1 MKTKIRRFIR
11 SENAVSETVG
21 YILLVG
27 VVLLGVGI
35 LLVIAYPIQSDIQDS
50 ASMETQILALT
61 AVDGRVSTVAFGSSP
76 SQVTRIDLGG
86 GSMQAQNTTDNRLTI
101 TVADQNGYQ
110 VEIFNRS
117 LGLIEYTLNE
127 NKIAFENGGLFRMYP
142 SGDTLMLS
150 PPEFYFNGET
160 LTFPILRVNS
170 TGWSGG
176 KGVINVRAS
185 SSVTPTKIYPN
196 LSTTFLVNP
205 IYGKKIQMR
214 LKSDYYQAWGRYIE
228 ERIEAVPLMNDITK
242 EVVVSFNSKPSDQ
255 FGSLVLPIEVM
266 GIDVTD
272 ETPVSQ
278 FAFNLSDVDSSY
290 HLVLRA
296 PSATSNDFV
305 IDMQKSGG
313 EGTAGMT
320 IVISYN
326 KDGYNETWK
335 TDTLGIINANI
346 TSLDMLN
353 SSANANY
360 TSNDPSGTWINETE
374 PYNKTYKKTTPNGPV
389 PLDIVLQHYIKLV
402 SETGTFA
409 IYPGT
414 KSGDPAYPKGFNAT
428 GTTYVFEYD
437 IMPPSINYLHIIDHE
452 VDVSFS

>member
-1 MKTKIRRFIR
+1 MKTNTRRFIL

-27 VVLLGVGI
+27 VVLIGVGV
-35 LLVIAYPIQSDIQDS
+35 LLVISYPIQSNIQDT

-61 AVDGRVSTVAFGSSP
+61 TLDGRVSTVAFGLSP
-76 SQVTRIDLGG
+76 SQVTRLDLGG
-86 GSMQAQNTTDNRLTI
+86 GFMQAQNTTDNRLTI
-101 TVADQNGYQ
+101 TVANQTGYQ

-170 TGWSGG
+170 TGWIGG
-176 KGVINVRAS
+176 KGMINVRAS
-185 SSVTPTKIYPN
+185 SSVTPIKVYPN
-196 LSTTFLVNP
+196 LSTTFLINP

-214 LKSDYYQAWGRYIE
+214 LKSDYYKAWGRYIE
-228 ERIEAVPLMNDITK
+228 ERTEAVPLMNDITK
-242 EVVVSFNSKPSDQ
+242 EVIVSFNSKPSDQ
-255 FGSLVLPIEVM
+255 YGSLVLPIEVI
-266 GIDVTD
+266 GVDVMN
-272 ETPVSQ
+272 ETPLTQ

-296 PSATSNDFV
+296 PGATSNDFV

-313 EGTAGMT
+313 MGTEGMT
-320 IVISYN
+320 IVISFN
-326 KDGYNETWK
+326 KGGYNESWK
-335 TDTLGIINANI
+335 TETLGIITANI
-346 TSLDMLN
+346 TSVNLLN
-353 SSANANY
+353 SSANATY
-360 TSNDPSGTWINETE
+360 DSNDQSGTWINETS
-374 PYNKTYKKTTPNGPV
+374 PYNKIFKKSGPNGPV
-389 PLDIVLQHYIKLV
+389 PLDIVLQHYIRLV

-437 IMPPSINYLHIIDHE
+437 ILPPSINYLHIIDHE

>member
-1 MKTKIRRFIR
+1 MKTNMTRFIR
-11 SENAVSETVG
+11 SEKAVSETVG

-27 VVLLGVGI
+27 VILLGVSI
-35 LLVIAYPIQSDIQDS
+35 LLVIAYPIQSDLQDT

-61 AVDGRVSTVAFGSSP
+61 ALDGRVSTVAFGSSP
-76 SQVTRIDLGG
+76 SQVTKVDLGG

-101 TVADQNGYQ
+101 TVSNQSGYQ

-150 PPEFYFNGET
+150 PPEFYSNGET

-170 TGWSGG
+170 TGWMGG

-185 SSVTPTKIYPN
+185 STVTPNKIYPN

-205 IYGKKIQMR
+205 IYGKKIKMR

-228 ERIEAVPLMNDITK
+228 ERTEAVPLTNDITK
-242 EVVVSFNSKPSDQ
+242 EVIVSFNSKPSDQ
-255 FGSLVLPIEVM
+255 FGSLTIPIEVM
-266 GIDVTD
+266 GVDVTD
-272 ETPVSQ
+272 ETPLNQ
-278 FAFNLSDVDSSY
+278 FAFNLSDVDSDY
-290 HLVLRA
+290 HMVLRA
-296 PSATSNDFV
+296 PSATSNDLV
-305 IDMQKSGG
+305 IEMQKSGG
-313 EGTAGMT
+313 MGTAGMT
-320 IVISYN
+320 IVVSYN
-326 KDGYNETWK
+326 KGGYNETWK
-335 TDTLGIINANI
+335 SETLGIITANI
-346 TSLDMLN
+346 TSVNMLN
-353 SSANANY
+353 ASANATY
-360 TSNDPSGTWINETE
+360 ESNDLSGTWINETS
-374 PYNKTYKKTTPNGPV
+374 PYNKVFKKTGPNGPV
-389 PLDIVLQHYIKLV
+389 PLDIILQHYIRLA
-402 SETGTFA
+402 SDTGTFA

-428 GTTYVFEYD
+428 GSTYVLDYD
-437 IMPPSINYLHIIDHE
+437 IMPPTINYLHIIDHE